1 MFSLVI
7 SCLQLNCNITQHE
20 GCEVSYSK
28 FVLCFNKQSSEES
41 KQQFCDSLNKLL
53 TVIVTCDTCDIISNM
68 DQELNTGGL
77 INLPTR
83 KSAGNVITDCK
94 NKLVCNIMNPLE
106 TVSQIYE
113 SVDLLEAG
121 LVTTPRDQGNCGS
134 CWAFG
139 TTAALE
145 NAMLHD
151 KSHYTGTIWEQN
163 NYDLSEL
170 YLVMNSQ
177 NSTYCIGGNFMTAI
191 NEYDLGSVLNTIEL
205 EKDFPYT
212 TWTTEQSKFG
222 VSKYTPK
229 IQLSDYTLPYKQYKV
244 SDGQVST
251 DTGLIY
257 IYLDSYKT
265 FTTEARK
272 EIKSYLSRGIVVV
285 GTMAAG
291 FSDSFSFYNGKS
303 WTGESCPCAKYS
315 EGTQNYVNC
324 IQKQMDHYLRWV
336 WEEERY

>member
-1 MFSLVI
+1 MFRLIITS
-7 SCLQLNCNITQHE
+7 LQLNCNITQNE
-20 GCEVSYSK
+20 GCDISYIK
-28 FVLCFNKQSSEES
+28 FANCYNKQISQDF
-41 KQQFCDSLNKLL
+41 KQQFCESLKQLL
-53 TVIVTCDTCDIISNM
+53 SIIQTCDTCDVTSTM
-68 DQELNTGGL
+68 DQVLNTGGL

-83 KSAGNVITDCK
+83 KSAGNAITDCK
-94 NKLVCNIMNPLE
+94 NKLACNRINPLE

-113 SVDLLEAG
+113 SVDLKEAG
-121 LVTTPRDQGNCGS
+121 LVTTPRAQGNCGS

-177 NSTYCIGGNFMTAI
+177 NSSYCKGGNFITAI
-191 NEYDLGSVLNTIEL
+191 NEYDLGSVLKTVEL

-229 IQLSDYTLPYKQYKV
+229 IQVSDYTLPYKQFKV

-257 IYLDSYKT
+257 IYLDSYNT
-265 FTTEARK
+265 FTVKAT
-272 EIKSYLSRGIVVV
+272 VV
-285 GTMAAG
+285 GPRNA
-291 FSDSFSFYNGKS
+291 FLN
-303 WTGESCPCAKYS
+303 
-315 EGTQNYVNC
+315 Q
-324 IQKQMDHYLRWV
+324 
-336 WEEERY
+336 EEE